1 MYSLPLT
8 TAPPTSCVGC
18 GYGAKFCQCPSGYCA
33 DVIVVAATAATA
45 DTNHFIERLRRQ
57 KRIETYLGNH
67 SPVARAFKA
76 RATGDCDL
84 PGFGYGSRRGCLH
97 LPLHLLRELA
107 ERHDRAAVRRREP
120 LDVQLEFFHPRVER
134 GVIRADEAGRRI

>member
-33 DVIVVAATAATA
+33 DVIVVAATTATA
-45 DTNHFIERLRRQ
+45 DTSHFIERLRNRN
-57 KRIETYLGNH
+57 RIETSFGNH

-84 PGFGYGSRRGCLH
+84 PSFGYGSRDGRLH
-97 LPLHLLRELA
+97 LPLHLFRELA
-107 ERHDRAAVRRREP
+107 EWRDCAPMRRREP

-134 GVIRADEAGRRI
+134 GV